1 MGLCLPIWF
10 TGQPADTDQGKS
22 QCHFVRVFHS
32 TGHYWEEFASG
43 KMAEFYHE
51 TCTLQAEGTAL
62 SS

>member
-10 TGQPADTDQGKS
+10 TGQRTDTDQGKS
-22 QCHFVRVFHS
+22 QCHFVQVFHGA
-32 TGHYWEEFASG
+32 GHYREEFASG

-51 TCTLQAEGTAL
+51 TCTLQAPESAL